1 LNFIFEQQIGLFI
14 NKLKQMKRLALIIL
28 SLAFAALFT
37 SSCSSDDETQP
48 SFDEALII
56 GKWKSGNVFERYDYD
71 NTGATWDEGE
81 DVAESE
87 AQEFTWTIDK
97 DLLIHI
103 HKMESGYA
111 VTPKRYT
118 ITNLTATS
126 LEYKDE
132 AVGEITSFIKQ
143 EE

>member
-1 LNFIFEQQIGLFI
+1 MNFIFEQQIGLFI

-48 SFDEALII
+48 SFDETLII

-71 NTGATWDEGE
+71 NTGATWDTADDVNE
-81 DVAESE
+81 DE
-87 AQEFTWTIDK
+87 AQKFTWTIDK
-97 DLLIHI
+97 DQLEQIHI
-103 HKMESGYA
+103 IVSGGN
-111 VTPKRYT
+111 VPKVYT

-126 LEYKDE
+126 MEYKDKYGKIE
-132 AVGEITSFIKQ
+132 SFSKLQ
-143 EE
+143 